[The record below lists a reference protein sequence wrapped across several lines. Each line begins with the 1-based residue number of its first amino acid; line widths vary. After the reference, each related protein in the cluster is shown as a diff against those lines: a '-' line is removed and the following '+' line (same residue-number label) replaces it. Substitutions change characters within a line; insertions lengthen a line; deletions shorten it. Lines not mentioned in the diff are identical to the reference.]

1 MWLRHAYLSS
11 LSLWLVLLALLQRP
25 LACQPLVETT
35 LGELVGESVRL
46 ENGDVIDTFLGVPF
60 ATPAIGE
67 LRFEVGTTNERVVKF
82 LQSLPGTADD
92 RYSINIDCF

>member
-1 MWLRHAYLSS
+1 MRLRHEHLPT
-11 LSLWLVLLALLQRP
+11 LFLRLVLLALLQRP

-60 ATPAIGE
+60 ATPATGE
-67 LRFEVGTTNERVVKF
+67 LRFEVGTKNERLVNF
-82 LQSLPGTADD
+82 RQMLSCL
-92 RYSINIDCF
+92 S